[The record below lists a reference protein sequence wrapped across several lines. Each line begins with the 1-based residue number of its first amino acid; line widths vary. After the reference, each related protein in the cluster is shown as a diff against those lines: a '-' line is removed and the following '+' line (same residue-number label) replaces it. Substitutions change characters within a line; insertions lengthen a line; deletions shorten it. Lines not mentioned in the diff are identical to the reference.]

1 MSKRIFRPVKSST
14 TLPLSRRTDGGVRG
28 AISVM
33 SRLKFRE
40 RRNVGGGGGKRSSES
55 RFARMGRGGRMN

>member
-33 SRLKFRE
+33 SRLKFRG
-40 RRNVGGGGGKRSSES
+40 RRNVEGGGGVAKVDS
-55 RFARMGRGGRMN
+55 RGWGG